1 MKVTDKPRKCI
12 HIKLNWDTHIA
23 LRTELFKKD
32 MSIQEFFE
40 ELASKFSDGHPGLH
54 KLADKYVKRRT
65 QKKIEKIAGLIEE
78 QKNNDENTIEA
89 IYSMIEKINP
99 LGTKKEENDET
110 VQDVLWESDR
120 DD

>member
-1 MKVTDKPRKCI
+1 MLFRSN
-12 HIKLNWDTHIA
+12 IK
-23 LRTELFKKD
+23 
-32 MSIQEFFE
+32 
-40 ELASKFSDGHPGLH
+40 
-54 KLADKYVKRRT
+54 
-65 QKKIEKIAGLIEE
+65 E